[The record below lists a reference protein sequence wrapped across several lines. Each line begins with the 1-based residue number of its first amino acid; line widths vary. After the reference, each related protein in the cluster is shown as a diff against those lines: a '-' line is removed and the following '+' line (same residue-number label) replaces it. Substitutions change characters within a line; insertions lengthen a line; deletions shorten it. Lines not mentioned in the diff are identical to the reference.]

1 MAEPRAVMAGVTM
14 VRWQRLFVGAAV
26 LAAVLSPSACA
37 YLQHPKFGAHPEGER
52 LERIRRS
59 PQHAGDM
66 FRYPVD
72 TPTLVDGQSTLS
84 VLWGNLREPGK
95 NLRPAAPVPSVKTDL
110 RALDAG
116 RDAVVWLGHS
126 SYFVIL
132 AGQRIL
138 IDPVFSPYAAPVS
151 FSTRA
156 FDGTTLYT
164 AADMP
169 PIDLL
174 LITHD
179 HWDHLDHATVTALAD
194 KVRRVVV
201 PLGVGAHL
209 ERWKIAP
216 AKIDEVDWFE
226 YVRAADGL
234 SVHAVPAR
242 HYSGRWLT
250 RNRTLWAGFVL
261 ESDRRRLLFSGDTG
275 YGPHVQQ
282 IARRFDGFDLVAL
295 DMGQYDERWPL
306 IHLTPEEA
314 ALAAV
319 ELRARSLLPGH
330 VGRFSIAR
338 HAWSE
343 PFERIDA
350 ASTGKPYRLLT
361 PMIGEP
367 VWIADDQRFPRWW
380 HDAARVARSPEPVTS
395 R

>member
-1 MAEPRAVMAGVTM
+1 MARWRRGFAG
-14 VRWQRLFVGAAV
+14 AV
-26 LAAVLSPSACA
+26 LLAATLSLGACA
-37 YLQHPKFGAHPEGER
+37 LLQHPKFGAHPEGER

-59 PQHAGDM
+59 PQHAGGAL
-66 FRYPVD
+66 RYPVY
-72 TPTLVDGQSTLS
+72 TPTLVDGLSTWS
-84 VLWGNLREPGK
+84 VLWSNLREPGQS
-95 NLRPAAPVPSVKTDL
+95 LRPAAPLPSVRTDL

-138 IDPVFSPYAAPVS
+138 IDPVFSPFAAPVS

-164 AADMP
+164 ARDLP

-194 KVRRVVV
+194 KVRRIVV

-216 AKIDEVDWFE
+216 AKIRELDWFE
-226 YVRAADGL
+226 RATLADGL
-234 SVHAVPAR
+234 SVHAIPAR
-242 HYSGRWLT
+242 HYSGRGLE
-250 RNRTLWAGFVL
+250 RNQTLWAGFVL

-275 YGPHVQQ
+275 DGPHFQE

-295 DMGQYDERWPL
+295 DMGQYDPRWPL
-306 IHLTPEEA
+306 IHMTPEQA
-314 ALAAV
+314 ARTAV
-319 ELRARSLLPGH
+319 ALRARSLLPGH

-338 HAWSE
+338 HAWNE

-350 ASTGKPYRLLT
+350 VSAGQPYNLLT
-361 PMIGEP
+361 PRIGEP
-367 VWIADDQRFPRWW
+367 VWLADDGQRFALWW
-380 HDAARVARSPEPVTS
+380 RDAALVARAVP
-395 R
+395 